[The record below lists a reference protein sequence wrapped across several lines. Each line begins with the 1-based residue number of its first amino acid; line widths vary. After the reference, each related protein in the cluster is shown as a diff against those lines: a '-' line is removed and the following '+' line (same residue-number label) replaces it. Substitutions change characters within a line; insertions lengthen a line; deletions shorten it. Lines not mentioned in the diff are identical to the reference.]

1 MTTATGAETIR
12 VCRSTDGR
20 LLAELPMHDADE
32 VHRVVTRAR
41 EAQRP
46 WAALGAR
53 QRALHLRRL
62 ARVLSVRGEGIA
74 ERIRAETGKPES
86 EALTEVVVSVD
97 LLRLYAARA
106 PRHLRRRR
114 VRPGWLLWKAAW
126 IEREPH
132 GVVGAITPWNYP
144 FILAMDC
151 VAPALAT
158 GNAIV
163 IKPSELTPWTT
174 QLIPGLC
181 EAAGI
186 PEGLVAVVTGDGR
199 AGEALVRSGVDRIV
213 FTGSTDTGR
222 KIMRAAADTLTPV
235 TLELGGK
242 DPALVLADADVE
254 RAARGIVFGTFFNAG
269 QTCIS
274 VERVYVARP
283 LYEAF
288 LARVTE
294 LVGALRVGVGP
305 NADVGPIVSPA
316 QVRILEEHVR
326 DAVARGARVLVGG
339 RRAEEGSR
347 VFLPTVLVDVTD
359 DMKVMREET
368 FGPLL
373 PVVPVQDEEEAVRR
387 ANESPYGLFASV
399 WTGNARRGARIAR
412 RLRAGGVSVNDVLCH
427 YGVAGLPLGGVGDS
441 GFGRRR
447 GLDALDEMSRTRT
460 LLSDRA
466 GLRREPWW
474 FPYTPRSS
482 ALVRSIL
489 ELRGRGGVAG
499 AVRAVRRLMAGGE

>member
-1 MTTATGAETIR
+1 VTTVIGSETIR
-12 VCRSTDGR
+12 VHGSADGR
-20 LLAELPMHDADE
+20 LLVELPTQDADE
-32 VHRVVTRAR
+32 VRRVVARAR

-53 QRALHLRRL
+53 GRARRLRRL
-62 ARVLSVRGEGIA
+62 ALVLSERAEEIA
-74 ERIRAETGKPES
+74 GRIRAETGKPVS

-106 PRHLRRRR
+106 PRHLRPRK

-126 IEREPH
+126 TEREPH

-151 VAPALAT
+151 VAPALAA

-174 QLIPGLC
+174 LLIPGLC
-181 EAAGI
+181 EDAGV
-186 PEGLVAVVTGDGR
+186 PEGVVAVVTGDGR
-199 AGEALVRSGVDRIV
+199 TGEALVRSGVDRIV
-213 FTGSTDTGR
+213 FTGSTATGR
-222 KIMRAAADTLTPV
+222 KIMKAAADTLTPV

-274 VERVYVARP
+274 VERAYVARP
-283 LYEAF
+283 LYDAF
-288 LARVTE
+288 VARVTD
-294 LVGALRVGVGP
+294 LVAALRVGVGP
-305 NADVGPIVSPA
+305 EADVGPMVSAA

-326 DAVARGARVLVGG
+326 DAVARGARVLTGG

-347 VFLPTVLVDVTD
+347 IFLPTVLVDVTD
-359 DMKVMREET
+359 DMKVMREES
-368 FGPLL
+368 FGPIL
-373 PVVPVQDEEEAVRR
+373 PVVPVEDEAEAVRR
-387 ANESPYGLFASV
+387 ANDSPYGLFASV
-399 WTGNARRGARIAR
+399 WTGDARRGARIAR
-412 RLRAGGVSVNDVLCH
+412 SLRAGGVSINDVLCH

-447 GLDALDEMSRTRT
+447 GMEALDEMSRTRT

-466 GLRREPWW
+466 GLKREPWW
-474 FPYTPRSS
+474 FPYRPRSA
-482 ALVRSIL
+482 ALVRAIL
-489 ELRGRGGVAG
+489 ELRGRGGFTG
-499 AVRAVRRLMAGGE
+499 AARAVRRLMAREK

>member
-1 MTTATGAETIR
+1 MTTATGSETIR
-12 VCRSTDGR
+12 VRGSADGR
-20 LLAELPMHDADE
+20 LLAELPTQDADD
-32 VHRVVTRAR
+32 VQRVVAGAR

-53 QRALHLRRL
+53 GRAPYLRRL
-62 ARVLSVRGEGIA
+62 ARVLSERGEEIA
-74 ERIRAETGKPES
+74 ERIRAETGKPVS

-106 PRHLRRRR
+106 PRHLRPRKA
-114 VRPGWLLWKAAW
+114 RPGWLLWKAAW

-132 GVVGAITPWNYP
+132 GVVAAITPWNYP

-151 VAPALAT
+151 VAPALAA

-163 IKPSELTPWTT
+163 VKPSELTPWTT

-181 EAAGI
+181 EAAGV
-186 PEGLVAVVTGDGR
+186 PRGLVAVVTGDGR
-199 AGEALVRSGVDRIV
+199 TGEALVRSKVDRIV
-213 FTGSTDTGR
+213 FTGSTATGR
-222 KIMRAAADTLTPV
+222 KIMKAAADTLTPV

-254 RAARGIVFGTFFNAG
+254 RAARGVVFGAFFNAG

-274 VERVYVARP
+274 VERAYVARA

-288 LARVTE
+288 VARVTD
-294 LVGALRVGVGP
+294 LVTALRVGVGP
-305 NADVGPIVSPA
+305 DTDLGPMVSEA

-326 DAVARGARVLVGG
+326 DAVARGARVLTGG
-339 RRAEEGSR
+339 RRAEDGSR
-347 VFLPTVLVDVTD
+347 IFLPTVLVDVAE

-368 FGPLL
+368 FGPVL
-373 PVVPVQDEEEAVRR
+373 PVVPVADDAEAVRR
-387 ANESPYGLFASV
+387 ANGSPYGLFASV
-399 WTGNARRGARIAR
+399 WTGDARRGARVAR
-412 RLRAGGVSVNDVLCH
+412 DLRAGGVSINDVLSH
-427 YGVAGLPLGGVGDS
+427 YGVAGLPLGGIGDS

-466 GLRREPWW
+466 GLKREPWW
-474 FPYTPRSS
+474 FPYTPGSA
-482 ALVRSIL
+482 ALVRAVL
-489 ELRGRGGVAG
+489 ELRGRGGLTG
-499 AVRAVRRLMAGGE
+499 AVRAVRRLTAREG